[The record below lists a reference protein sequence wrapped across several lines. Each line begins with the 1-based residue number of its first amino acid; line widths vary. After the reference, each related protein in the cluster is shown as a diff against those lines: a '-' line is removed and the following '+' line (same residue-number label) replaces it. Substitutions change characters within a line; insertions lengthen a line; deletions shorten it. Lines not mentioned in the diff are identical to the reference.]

1 MLFIYAGIFGHLVG
15 SDEESSGRPSSDDEK
30 RPKKKGSGRHSSSS
44 SSSSDSSS
52 LSKGGEA
59 ASAKPSKKEKKE
71 KKDEA
76 ESGSIAK
83 KKSKRQERLDK
94 IKIVVVP
101 LDELSSDIASCP
113 RQFMIA
119 KASFEAA
126 ISGKLSGWEKE
137 TLEGD
142 MQSKADEFLADAEP
156 VKDNPEVQSL
166 NITGIASAA
175 TAAAQALKSFSDAL
189 CSWKL
194 PVDIDDKRRSFE
206 SLCKAYDKGL
216 QDIETYADTIA
227 GFTLR
232 QKFKM
237 KARDQQQKDAL
248 KSVKD
253 TYFTSFTK
261 CGVPRIVSKV
271 E

>member
-1 MLFIYAGIFGHLVG
+1 MLFIYSGIFGHLVG
-15 SDEESSGRPSSDDEK
+15 SDEESECGPSSDDGK
-30 RPKKKGSGRHSSSS
+30 RPEKKGKGRHSSSS
-44 SSSSDSSS
+44 TSSSGDSSE
-52 LSKGGEA
+52 SKGGEA
-59 ASAKPSKKEKKE
+59 ASGKPSKKEKPDKTA
-71 KKDEA
+71 EA
-76 ESGSIAK
+76 STAK
-83 KKSKRQERLDK
+83 KKSKRQERMDK
-94 IKIVVVP
+94 IKIVVMP
-101 LDELSSDIASCP
+101 LDELSSEISNCP

-137 TLEGD
+137 TIEGD
-142 MQSKADEFLADAEP
+142 MQSKSDEFLADAEP
-156 VKDNPEVQSL
+156 FKNNPEVQSL

-216 QDIETYADTIA
+216 QDIESYADTIA
-227 GFTLR
+227 GFSLR
-232 QKFKM
+232 QNVKM
-237 KARDQQQKDAL
+237 KSKEQQAKNAL
-248 KSVKD
+248 KSVRD
-253 TYFTSFTK
+253 TFYTRFTN
-261 CGVPRIVSKV
+261 CGVPRIVAKV